1 MWVRSQGL
9 KVGAAA
15 CMVPAIMAA
24 DGHFRAG
31 AARTGK
37 KKNIKQKG
45 SQRGFVT
52 HTVYSAKSTGWHGQR
67 LLKEQLTQK

>member
-1 MWVRSQGL
+1 MRSQGL

-31 AARTGK
+31 AARTV
-37 KKNIKQKG
+37 KKNKTHKTKG
-45 SQRGFVT
+45 VT
-52 HTVYSAKSTGWHGQR
+52 VGICYAYCI
-67 LLKEQLTQK
+67 